1 MKRLS
6 INERVKELRCYL
18 KMNQRTFGAKI
29 GIAQTYL
36 SQIEKGD
43 RDVTDKISK
52 IICLTKWDGNIVNE
66 EWLRSGTGEMFTPQ
80 RKSDEIA
87 RFLADVMMEDESEF
101 KFRLTSALAKMD
113 DKGWDEI
120 EKLIERINEKNEKK

>member
-1 MKRLS
+1 M
-6 INERVKELRCYL
+6 NERLKELRKSLGFTQQAMADKLGIKRNTVATYEIG
-18 KMNQRTFGAKI
+18 KAIPSDRT
-29 GIAQTYL
+29 
-36 SQIEKGD
+36 
-43 RDVTDKISK
+43 ISD
-52 IICLTKWDGNIVNE
+52 ICREFHVNE